1 MKSVLKLTSF
11 ILLFFF
17 FNSNSTLYEDFY
29 RIVEKQINQMNTTN
43 IPLGH
48 LLTKIKFPA
57 TVITDI
63 IPRSKI
69 DTLHS
74 LGIPQ
79 DMIDQFIMSIEGPVG
94 FNMYPISEFNYYPFH
109 NDKSFSYAFYYGAIL
124 LLENKM
130 IQFCYIEIVF
140 SADII
145 R

>member
-63 IPRSKI
+63 IPRS
-69 DTLHS
+69 
-74 LGIPQ
+74 
-79 DMIDQFIMSIEGPVG
+79 M
-94 FNMYPISEFNYYPFH
+94 
-109 NDKSFSYAFYYGAIL
+109 
-124 LLENKM
+124 
-130 IQFCYIEIVF
+130 
-140 SADII
+140 
-145 R
+145 